1 MAVTYRASI
10 AVWGDSLASTDAMC
24 INPCFHDT
32 GLTSDPQSLATA
44 LCTAVVALIGASR
57 QVRVRLYDVNGTKPI
72 YPAGEKQLNTGLAAV
87 STIPREIALCLS
99 FYATE
104 NQPRKRG
111 RLYIPMAIAGAAP
124 ADMTVRPSSAIRSIV
139 ANWVP
144 IFTGLGGVDVDWV
157 VYSKKDNVSRPI
169 TDWWIDD
176 EWDIQR
182 SRGLRGGVRT
192 KGTTTEGNP
201 PNFLSIRPGGPADPS
216 DVDVASAAA

>member
-1 MAVTYRASI
+1 MSVTYRASI

-72 YPAGEKQLNTGLAAV
+72 YPAGEKQLSTGLAAV

-99 FYATE
+99 FYATD

-111 RLYIPMAIAGAAP
+111 RLYIPMAIAGASP
-124 ADMTVRPSSAIRSIV
+124 ADMTVRPSSAMRSIV
-139 ANWVP
+139 SNWVP

-157 VYSKKDNVSRPI
+157 VFSKKDNVSRPV

-192 KGTTTEGNP
+192 KGTTTEGNA
-201 PNFLSIRPGGPADPS
+201 PNIQSIRPGGPSAPAD
-216 DVDVASAAA
+216 AEAMSAAA